1 MVSIAPIAWP
11 GQVSKD
17 RSVIWSG
24 TSNVRYLNVIPF
36 SDVEAVYR
44 EGEKAAAAKNRR
56 RKRIMNGAT
65 TADSGDEGN
74 TVKKIRTGTTNGAN
88 GSDGSATDSSTKA
101 KARKEGAKPLGR
113 PKKRN
118 PDGTLVHPPKP
129 PRPQKLD
136 AAGTFLGYLI

>member
-1 MVSIAPIAWP
+1 MPTVCHFL
-11 GQVSKD
+11 V
-17 RSVIWSG
+17 
-24 TSNVRYLNVIPF
+24 

-44 EGEKAAAAKNRR
+44 EGEKAAAAKTRR
-56 RKRIMNGAT
+56 RKRVMNGAT
-65 TADSGDEGN
+65 AADSADEGN
-74 TVKKIRTGTTNGAN
+74 SVKKSRTGTANGAN
-88 GSDGSATDSSTKA
+88 GSDGSATDSSSKA

-136 AAGTFLGYLI
+136 AAGTKIDHFICQFIYMSV